1 MSVMGGKR
9 TLVNRGGL
17 QSFIRHMVRETCT
30 SNDNQLHTRAELEAS
45 NRELRASLK
54 RCEDLVSDCKDKL
67 ALMYGL
73 ELPDE
78 PAER

>member
-1 MSVMGGKR
+1 MGGKL
-9 TLVNRGGL
+9 TFVNRAGL
-17 QSFIRHMVRETCT
+17 QSFTRHMARKTGT

-54 RCEDLVSDCKDKL
+54 RCEALVSDCKDKL

-73 ELPDE
+73 KRPDE